1 MCKLLFEHKT
11 DRTVNTEYYLWKIE
25 IKDYNVMIDVIRLP
39 KQKKQAN
46 SKWKVMDLG
55 K

>member
-25 IKDYNVMIDVIRLP
+25 IKDYNVMIDVIRLSIFP
-39 KQKKQAN
+39 KKTPKNKQTLN
-46 SKWKVMDLG
+46 G